1 MEDTRNT
8 ALSHVIDIFKDDYFI
23 LLQWQTDEQT
33 DRQIKMPQ
41 QDHVLHNAVV
51 QYRKNKYSWQPYLQ
65 PWQQH
70 VRWFPTSKSL

>member
-1 MEDTRNT
+1 
-8 ALSHVIDIFKDDYFI
+8 
-23 LLQWQTDEQT
+23 
-33 DRQIKMPQ
+33 MPQ

-51 QYRKNKYSWQPYLQ
+51 QYHKNKYSWQPYLQ